1 MSEAIVSLRDL
12 RFCYG
17 KEAPLVLDD
26 LSLAIP
32 KGSVT
37 AILGP
42 NGCGKTTLLHILLG
56 RLQPLRGEIMLDGRD
71 QNGYT
76 RKAMSQL
83 IGLVPQDE
91 DVPFEFSVLE
101 YVVLGRAPFL
111 GLLDSPTEA
120 DYRLAAAAIAEVGI
134 DALAQRPVPS
144 LSGGERQLARL
155 ARALAQEPALM
166 LMDEPTSHLDISNQ
180 GRVLNLIHRLVSKQT
195 KTVVFTT
202 HDPTSAASI
211 ADYVIL
217 LKGGQTVA
225 AGAAEAVITA
235 PNLFTV
241 YNTPVEVHRLHGRL
255 VVLAPEPRG

>member
-1 MSEAIVSLRDL
+1 MIHIQDL
-12 RFCYG
+12 RFGYA
-17 KEAPLVLDD
+17 KEAPLVLQG

-56 RLQPLRGEIMLDGRD
+56 RLQPLQGVVTLDGQHQGSYSR
-71 QNGYT
+71 Q
-76 RKAMSQL
+76 AMSRL

-101 YVVLGRAPFL
+101 YVVLGRAPYL
-111 GLLDSPTEA
+111 GWLDSPKES
-120 DYRLAAAAIAEVGI
+120 DYRIAAAAVAEIGI
-134 DALAQRPVPS
+134 DHLMQRPIPS

-180 GRVLNLIHRLVSKQT
+180 GRVLSLIRHLVNKRA
-195 KTVVFTT
+195 KTVIFTT
-202 HDPTSAASI
+202 HDPTAAAGV
-211 ADYVIL
+211 ADYIVL
-217 LKGGQTVA
+217 LKNGQTVA
-225 AGAAEAVITA
+225 TGAVEAVITG
-235 PNLFTV
+235 PNLHAV
-241 YNTPVEVHRLHGRL
+241 YDTAVEVHRLHGRL
-255 VVLAPEPRG
+255 VVLAQDGRG